1 VVEEVNDMAVTPH
14 DTVTEQMME
23 IIKKARNISQVI
35 SAIKKVTEA
44 EEEEQERQ
52 RRA

>member
-23 IIKKARNISQVI
+23 IIKKARNVSQVI
-35 SAIKKVTEA
+35 AAIKKVTEA
-44 EEEEQERQ
+44 EEEEEQ
-52 RRA
+52 RRGRA